1 MNFISSKTKYL
12 QAKMTA
18 SKLPK
23 HKELKPEELRWKCD
37 PNIFEFE
44 STEDIDPIEGILGQE
59 RALKAIRMGVDLRS
73 PGYNIYIAGLSG
85 SGKATTVKQMLEKIS
100 SDCPRL
106 YDYAYVNNF
115 RDPDQPLLIK
125 FNKGQAKEF
134 KQDLNSAIEVLK
146 QRIPITLDSELY
158 LSRKKNIVDEYNQ
171 KEQDLMTSFDEE
183 LRKKGFSLGQIRVGE
198 QIRPDIIPLIDGQ
211 PVPVFQLEEL
221 IKQNKL
227 TKEAAQQIVK
237 DYNGHQPK
245 LQTIFKKGLKISQE
259 FQEKLQQLEKES
271 AEVIVLGIFE
281 GLKEKYNSN
290 SALEHLNTIED
301 NILNN
306 IQIFKGTKPEG
317 EITQEGLMID
327 YFREYDLNIILDNS
341 ETNECPVIVETNPIF
356 TNLFGT
362 IEKVND
368 GKGNWYSDFT
378 NIKAGSLLRAN
389 GGYLVLNVMH
399 LFEETG
405 VWKSLKRVLTYNKL
419 EIQESPYHL
428 SMSSTSLKPQPI
440 DIDTKV
446 ILIGSQIIYSYLTER
461 EYDFKKMFKVKAD
474 FDYEINRS
482 DNVVVE
488 YAQVINK
495 LIKQEKLKE
504 FDKSAIAYLLEISAI
519 MAGRQNKLTL
529 RFSRIADLAREASF
543 WATDDGFNVVS
554 AAHIEKAY
562 QLARERHG
570 MLEDKVTEMFENK
583 TLLIDTDGEEVGQ
596 INGLAVYNADFYSF
610 GRPTRITATVSLGSG
625 TIINV
630 EREAGMSGRHYN
642 KGVLIIS
649 GYFKETFGQDQ
660 PLSFNAN
667 LVFEQSYGMVDGDSA
682 SCTEIFALLSTLSG
696 LPIKQSIAVTGSLN
710 QKGTVQPIGG
720 VNEKIEGFF
729 DICKLNGLTGNQ
741 GVIIPI
747 QNVIDLMLREDVI
760 EAVKKNKFHIYPI
773 ARVEEGIEILTG
785 VKAGNK
791 TEKGYEEGTVFDKVE
806 KKIRELYAKS
816 RAVKSKNEDVEKNK
830 IIPDKNKKSSIKK
843 SGNKKPGRRI
853 K

>member
-1 MNFISSKTKYL
+1 MATQK
-12 QAKMTA
+12 
-18 SKLPK
+18 PVK
-23 HKELKPEELRWKCD
+23 HTELKPDELRWKCD
-37 PNIFEFE
+37 PNNFEFE
-44 STEDIDPIEGILGQE
+44 STEDLSPIEGIIGQE
-59 RALKAIRMGVDLRS
+59 RALKAIRLGVDLRS

-106 YDYAYVNNF
+106 HDYAYVNNF
-115 RDPDQPLLIK
+115 HDPDQPLLIK
-125 FNKGQAKEF
+125 FHKGQAKEF
-134 KQDLNSAIEVLK
+134 QQDLSSAIEVLK
-146 QRIPITLDSELY
+146 QRIPIALESDLY
-158 LSRKKNIVDEYNQ
+158 LSRKKNIVDDYNN
-171 KEQDLMTSFDEE
+171 KEQELMNSFDAE
-183 LRKKGFSLGQIRVGE
+183 LREKGFSLGQIRVGD
-198 QIRPDIIPLIDGQ
+198 QIRPDIIPLIDNKQ
-211 PVPVFQLEEL
+211 VPVFQLEEL
-221 IKQNKL
+221 IKQNKIS
-227 TKEAAQQIVK
+227 KEDAQKIINE
-237 DYNGHQPK
+237 YNIHQQK
-245 LQTIFKKGLKISQE
+245 LQIIFKKGLKISQE

-271 AEVIVLGIFE
+271 AEVIVRGIFE

-290 SALEHLNTIED
+290 SVLEHLNLIED
-301 NILNN
+301 NILGN
-306 IQIFKGTKPEG
+306 IQIFKGIKPEG
-317 EITQEGLMID
+317 EMTQEGLTID

-341 ETNECPVIVETNPIF
+341 DTNECPVIIETNPTY

-362 IEKVND
+362 IERVND

-399 LFEETG
+399 LFEESG

-419 EIQESPYHL
+419 EIQESPYHF
-428 SMSSTSLKPQPI
+428 SMASTSLKPQPI
-440 DIDTKV
+440 EIDTKV
-446 ILIGSQIIYSYLTER
+446 ILIGSQMIYAYLSER

-474 FDYEINRS
+474 FDYEITRN
-482 DNVVVE
+482 NKILNE
-488 YAQVINK
+488 YAQVIKK

-504 FDKSAIAYLLEISAI
+504 FDKTAIAQLLEIGAI
-519 MAGRQNKLTL
+519 IAGRQNKLTL
-529 RFSRIADLAREASF
+529 RFSIIADIAREASF
-543 WATDDGFNVVS
+543 WANDDGFNIVS
-554 AAHIEKAY
+554 AAHVEKAY
-562 QLARERHG
+562 QFARERHG

-583 TLLIDTDGEEVGQ
+583 TLLIDTTGEKIGQ

-649 GYFKETFGQDQ
+649 GYFRETFGQDQ

-710 QKGTVQPIGG
+710 QKGDVQPIGG
-720 VNEKIEGFF
+720 VNEKVEGFY
-729 DICKLNGLTGNQ
+729 DICKLNGLTGGQ
-741 GVIIPI
+741 GVIIPK

-760 EAVKKNKFHIYPI
+760 EAVRKGQFHIYPI
-773 ARVEEGIEILTG
+773 VRVEEGIEILTG
-785 VKAGNK
+785 IKAGIKKVN
-791 TEKGYEEGTVFDKVE
+791 GYEPGSVFYRVE
-806 KKIRELYAKS
+806 KKIQELFEKS
-816 RAVKSKNEDVEKNK
+816 RSVRSRNNEEEKQRK
-830 IIPDKNKKSSIKK
+830 ISGRKTVSQKKS
-843 SGNKKPGRRI
+843 NKKPVRKI

>member
-1 MNFISSKTKYL
+1 MATQKP
-12 QAKMTA
+12 AKHT
-18 SKLPK
+18 
-23 HKELKPEELRWKCD
+23 ELKPDELRWKCD
-37 PNIFEFE
+37 PNNFEFE
-44 STEDIDPIEGILGQE
+44 STEDLSPIEGIIGQE
-59 RALKAIRMGVDLRS
+59 RALKAIRLGVDLRS

-106 YDYAYVNNF
+106 HDYAYVNNF
-115 RDPDQPLLIK
+115 HDPDQPLLIK
-125 FNKGQAKEF
+125 FHKGQAKEF
-134 KQDLNSAIEVLK
+134 QQDLSSAIDVLK
-146 QRIPITLDSELY
+146 QRIPIALESDLY
-158 LSRKKNIVDEYNQ
+158 LARKKNIVDDYNN
-171 KEQDLMTSFDEE
+171 KEQELMNSFDAE
-183 LRKKGFSLGQIRVGE
+183 LREKGFSLGQIRVGD
-198 QIRPDIIPLIDGQ
+198 QIRPDIIPLIDNQ
-211 PVPVFQLEEL
+211 QVPVFQLEEL

-227 TKEAAQQIVK
+227 SKEDAQKIINE
-237 DYNGHQPK
+237 YNIHQQK
-245 LQTIFKKGLKISQE
+245 LQVIFKKGLKISQE

-290 SALEHLNTIED
+290 SVLEHLNLIED
-301 NILNN
+301 NILGN
-306 IQIFKGTKPEG
+306 IQIFKGIKPEG
-317 EITQEGLMID
+317 EMTQEGLTID

-341 ETNECPVIVETNPIF
+341 ETNGCPVIVETNPTY

-362 IEKVND
+362 IERVND

-399 LFEETG
+399 LFEESG

-419 EIQESPYHL
+419 EIQESPYHF
-428 SMSSTSLKPQPI
+428 SMASTSLKPQPI
-440 DIDTKV
+440 EIDTKV
-446 ILIGSQIIYSYLTER
+446 ILIGSQMIYAYLSER

-474 FDYEINRS
+474 FDYEITRN
-482 DNVVVE
+482 NKILNE
-488 YAQVINK
+488 YAQVIKK

-504 FDKSAIAYLLEISAI
+504 FDKTAIAQLLEIGAI
-519 MAGRQNKLTL
+519 IAGRQNKLTL
-529 RFSRIADLAREASF
+529 RFSIIADIAREASF
-543 WATDDGFNVVS
+543 WANDDGFNIVS
-554 AAHIEKAY
+554 AAHVEKAY
-562 QLARERHG
+562 QFARERHG

-583 TLLIDTDGEEVGQ
+583 TLLIDTTGEKIGQ

-649 GYFKETFGQDQ
+649 GYFRETFGQDQ

-710 QKGTVQPIGG
+710 QKGDVQPIGG
-720 VNEKIEGFF
+720 VNEKVEGFY
-729 DICKLNGLTGNQ
+729 DICKLNGLTGSQ
-741 GVIIPI
+741 GVIIPK

-760 EAVKKNKFHIYPI
+760 EAVRKGQFHIYPI
-773 ARVEEGIEILTG
+773 VRVEEGIEILTG
-785 VKAGNK
+785 IKAGIKKVN
-791 TEKGYEEGTVFDKVE
+791 GYEPGSVFYRVE
-806 KKIRELYAKS
+806 KKIQELFEKS
-816 RAVKSKNEDVEKNK
+816 RSVRSRNNEEEKQRK
-830 IIPDKNKKSSIKK
+830 ISGRKTVSQKKS
-843 SGNKKPGRRI
+843 NKKPVRKI

>member
-1 MNFISSKTKYL
+1 MATPKPI
-12 QAKMTA
+12 
-18 SKLPK
+18 K

-37 PNIFEFE
+37 PNIFAFE

-125 FNKGQAKEF
+125 FHKGQAREF
-134 KQDLNSAIEVLK
+134 KQDLNAAIEVLK
-146 QRIPITLDSELY
+146 QRIPITLESELY
-158 LSRKKNIVDEYNQ
+158 ISRKKNIVDEYNL
-171 KEQDLMTSFDEE
+171 KERELMNSFDEE
-183 LRKKGFSLGQIRVGE
+183 LRKKGFSLGQIKIGE
-198 QIRPDIIPLIDGQ
+198 QIRPDIIPLIEGQ

-221 IKQNKL
+221 IKQKKL
-227 TKEAAQQIVK
+227 TKENAQQIIL

-245 LQTIFKKGLKISQE
+245 LQVIFKKGLKISQE

-301 NILNN
+301 NILDN
-306 IQIFKGTKPEG
+306 IQIFKGIKSEG
-317 EITQEGLMID
+317 EMTQEGMMID

-341 ETNECPVIVETNPIF
+341 ETNECPVIVETNPTYI
-356 TNLFGT
+356 NLFGT

-378 NIKAGSLLRAN
+378 NIKSGSMLRAN
-389 GGYLVLNVMH
+389 SGYLVLNVMH
-399 LFEETG
+399 LFEEPG
-405 VWKSLKRVLTYNKL
+405 VWKSLKRILTYNKL
-419 EIQESPYHL
+419 EIQESPYHF

-446 ILIGSQIIYSYLTER
+446 ILIGSQMIYAYLSER

-474 FDYEINRS
+474 FDYEIIRS
-482 DNVVVE
+482 DNVVIE
-488 YAQVINK
+488 YAHVIKK

-504 FDKSAIAYLLEISAI
+504 FDKTAIAYLLEISAI
-519 MAGRQNKLTL
+519 MAGRQDKLTL
-529 RFSRIADLAREASF
+529 RFSKIADIAREASF
-543 WATDDGFNVVS
+543 WATDDGFDVVS

-583 TLLIDTDGEEVGQ
+583 TFLIDTEGERIGQ
-596 INGLAVYNADFYSF
+596 INALAVYNADFYSF

-649 GYFKETFGQDQ
+649 GYFRETFGQDQ

-710 QKGTVQPIGG
+710 QKGDVQPIGG

-747 QNVIDLMLREDVI
+747 QNVKDLMLREDVI
-760 EAVKKNKFHIYPI
+760 EAVRKNKFHIYPI
-773 ARVEEGIEILTG
+773 TRVEEGIEILTG

-791 TEKGYEEGTVFDKVE
+791 TPKGYEEGTVFDRVE
-806 KKIRELYAKS
+806 KKIRELFEKS
-816 RAVKSKNEDVEKNK
+816 RAIRSRNGEEVKNANLYKRNVNSNK
-830 IIPDKNKKSSIKK
+830 TGS
-843 SGNKKPGRRI
+843 KKPGRKI
-853 K
+853 KK